1 MDSHRSIAE
10 PEKINRLNEV
20 AFLFIPLSLATAYFG
35 LLIIDAATPAST
47 YIALAFRLTSA
58 ANILRFIIYWM
69 TECRMIFVQNIRNKI
84 SVYQRLITR
93 FSSRDP
99 LTWYWPAL
107 YITSYLLSYRPH
119 SAKWFLYK
127 ISETKS
133 LCMEIREPDLIYQ
146 RVVPHLAG
154 WSDSGS
160 PWREIFSFFVIILAM
175 VAARGSEQGIQIC
188 NSCIGPPEFSV
199 MNQ

>member
-1 MDSHRSIAE
+1 MDSHRTIAE

-84 SVYQRLITR
+84 TVYKKLITR
-93 FSSRDP
+93 FSSCDP
-99 LTWYWPAL
+99 LT
-107 YITSYLLSYRPH
+107 
-119 SAKWFLYK
+119 
-127 ISETKS
+127 
-133 LCMEIREPDLIYQ
+133 
-146 RVVPHLAG
+146 
-154 WSDSGS
+154 
-160 PWREIFSFFVIILAM
+160 
-175 VAARGSEQGIQIC
+175 
-188 NSCIGPPEFSV
+188 
-199 MNQ
+199 